1 MRLNTDPRLPQNED
15 SKALK
20 QRLYE
25 IHREV
30 ATQVNAMSE
39 GFLQGASN
47 AAIAAPTTGSYVKG
61 DFVRNSAPVELG
73 AATQK
78 FVVFGWFCIAAPLAF
93 VEMRFFTGN

>member
-15 SKALK
+15 MKALK

-25 IHREV
+25 INRDV
-30 ATQVNAMSE
+30 ATQVNNMSE

-47 AAIAAPTTGSYVKG
+47 AAAAAPVTGSYVKG
-61 DFVRNSAPVELG
+61 DFVRNSAPAELG
-73 AATQK
+73 ATTQK
-78 FVVFGWFCIAAPLAF
+78 YVIFGWFCIAAPLTF